1 MKTGTLTNLLKW
13 LIPAT
18 ALLYLPLA
26 YLLFFQNIRDLDDI
40 KAQERRESFSVM
52 TPSTT
57 LSIVEPPWVSVMKPL
72 KASVNT

>member
-40 KAQERRESFSVM
+40 KAQERARIILSYD
-52 TPSTT
+52 PSTT
-57 LSIVEPPWVSVMKPL
+57 LSIVEPHGFQL
-72 KASVNT
+72 